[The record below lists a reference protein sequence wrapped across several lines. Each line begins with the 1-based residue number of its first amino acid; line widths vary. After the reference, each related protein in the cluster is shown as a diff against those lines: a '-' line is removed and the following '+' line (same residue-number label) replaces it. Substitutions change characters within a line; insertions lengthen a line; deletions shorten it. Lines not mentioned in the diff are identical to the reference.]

1 MKRTSNDSGF
11 TFAELTV
18 VLALL
23 GVMLAITYSGM
34 KVVYDGRQLSDRQA
48 FAARDIGTPLEQM
61 EQALTQN
68 ILLEQ
73 ASPYSVTALLDRPQY
88 SGSNVTFDHLERHVI
103 TATTDG
109 RIVQQVW
116 ATNATRQNT
125 SLIRTVTWST
135 HNANQVRGVPLF
147 VFRDEAGAAIAS
159 SAPSSTI
166 TTNTR
171 RVDVQV
177 VAAYDGRSFEGSRT
191 VFFRNR

>member
-68 ILLEQ
+68 ILLSRR
-73 ASPYSVTALLDRPQY
+73 AP
-88 SGSNVTFDHLERHVI
+88 
-103 TATTDG
+103 
-109 RIVQQVW
+109 
-116 ATNATRQNT
+116 TR
-125 SLIRTVTWST
+125 
-135 HNANQVRGVPLF
+135 
-147 VFRDEAGAAIAS
+147 
-159 SAPSSTI
+159 
-166 TTNTR
+166 
-171 RVDVQV
+171 
-177 VAAYDGRSFEGSRT
+177 
-191 VFFRNR
+191 